1 MDVPKDVR
9 IQSNPV
15 TRRRQSVI
23 QPPRMLGSSTSIQTA
38 AASSLPQIQNQASDE
53 FHGLHAGM
61 ESHRLKHH
69 NQRVLGLDD
78 HALPLWGHVMEHA
91 PSNAD
96 EIQDLSA
103 AANNLQ
109 ETAAQAARTFSS
121 LERAKD
127 AQMQLDQLKVQ
138 KSADVHRKMV
148 DKMETFLQE
157 HPSLVTELQEKGVDL
172 GAVSRR
178 SLHTAEVALD
188 DVVQSNHWLMNDK
201 EGLTAKLSQTSVETK
216 SLRADLAK
224 TSERL
229 KQSRALRFRTM
240 VRHAALARKSE
251 HLKQALHER
260 EEAEQTRATR
270 WQESNKDLQANLSD
284 KDTRLQNLSIELSR
298 EKNESARQT
307 SDLRGQLSTKQDLI
321 GTLEEDADR
330 LRGQVSAKQGRIKA
344 LESDVDGLRSQ
355 LADISDSRSYYRK
368 ESQNLR
374 LQSAFAEQKV
384 KDQNEK
390 LATVSDSR
398 AALEHEL
405 AETQQRLKATKDEVK
420 RLRHEEAS
428 HRNRLHELQS
438 QHEAVLR
445 NLSTCQQE
453 YTSKAQQV
461 GMLKNQ
467 LTDMSQEAGN
477 LKNQLTDKSQE
488 VAKLKD
494 QLRDVNADVA
504 ALQRDLNESS
514 EQARATITDQKI
526 GIQTIC
532 EDRNAQHAAYSE
544 LETKHRS
551 LRLDASAKTQ
561 ALQDELTAAKQRNE
575 ELTAA
580 VQAHAQD
587 ALDSADHVESIDFE
601 CSRLQAESKSD
612 KAAKAGSVQENA
624 GLKRKRSDLQ
634 SSVERLREAG
644 DVTAPLN
651 TQRASVDERTDNVL
665 EYLARYSQTIKH
677 NLKLACQTTGS
688 KQKRIKEANQAIEP
702 SNHRDCHK
710 DRQDFEN
717 LRELAETQENESVQI
732 GQRLAGYQKWV
743 SITCIHDSDRDNVD
757 TVALEQCLLGV
768 QTLPAGAGFS
778 QSRLS
783 PSPIVHGLTFTYTVH
798 SVKEQATKMLVYC
811 FRNPLR
817 LQLADLYSLDQPL
830 DQAKPEDR
838 NAALLILH
846 AVLKVQIEHSEHAGA
861 CSFATSMFILHSME
875 LLCAWSGLELA
886 ETLDLNRLYAR
897 AEPLLAVTNVLV
909 RALATLVDGRL
920 KSDFVKTL
928 PALLSRDLEHQLQ
941 GSGYIYGQYQ
951 NDILVFTP
959 AGHVV
964 YVHVCQCSVGTYDQ
978 GDAWLQAPEL
988 GLRLRFHDVPILGT
1002 FTSCIWTYTQIG
1014 NHMSLFGA
1022 AAERTA
1028 LDKEPS
1034 PPSDAALSLLID

>member
-38 AASSLPQIQNQASDE
+38 AASSLHQIQNQASDE

-109 ETAAQAARTFSS
+109 ETAAQAARTLSS
-121 LERAKD
+121 LERTNG
-127 AQMQLDQLKVQ
+127 AQIQLAQSKVQ

-148 DKMETFLQE
+148 EKMETFLQE
-157 HPSLVTELQEKGVDL
+157 HPSLITELQEKGVDL
-172 GAVSRR
+172 GAVSR
-178 SLHTAEVALD
+178 SALHTAEVALD
-188 DVVQSNHWLMNDK
+188 DVVQSNQGLMNDK
-201 EGLTAKLSQTSVETK
+201 EDLAAKLSKTSAETK

-240 VRHAALARKSE
+240 VGHAALVHKSE

-260 EEAEQTRATR
+260 EEAEQTALTRATR
-270 WQESNKDLQANLSD
+270 WQQSNKDLQANLSD
-284 KDTRLQNLSIELSR
+284 KDARLQHLSIELSR

-307 SDLRGQLSTKQDLI
+307 SDLRVQVTAKQDLI
-321 GTLEEDADR
+321 DTLEEGADR
-330 LRGQVSAKQGRIKA
+330 LRGQVSAKQDLIKA
-344 LESDVDGLRSQ
+344 LENDVDGLRSQ
-355 LADISDSRSYYRK
+355 LADISSSRSYYRK
-368 ESQNLR
+368 ESHNLR
-374 LQSAFAEQKV
+374 IQFAFAEQEV
-384 KDQNEK
+384 NDQNEK
-390 LATVSDSR
+390 LAAASDSR
-398 AALEHEL
+398 AVLEHEL
-405 AETQQRLKATKDEVK
+405 AETQQRLQATKDEIE
-420 RLRHEEAS
+420 RLRHEVTS
-428 HRNRLHELQS
+428 RRNRLHELQS
-438 QHEAVLR
+438 QHEAVLQ

-453 YTSKAQQV
+453 CTSKAQQV
-461 GMLKNQ
+461 
-467 LTDMSQEAGN
+467 GN

-494 QLRDVNADVA
+494 QLRDVNVDVA
-504 ALQRDLNESS
+504 ALQRDISESA
-514 EQARATITDQKI
+514 EQARATTSDQKI
-526 GIQTIC
+526 EIRPYRKIETLSMPL
-532 EDRNAQHAAYSE
+532 SE
-544 LETKHRS
+544 LETTHRS
-551 LRLDASAKTQ
+551 LRLDTSAKIQ
-561 ALQDELTAAKQRNE
+561 ALKDELTAAKQRIE

-587 ALDSADHVESIDFE
+587 ALDSADYVGSIDFE

-612 KAAKAGSVQENA
+612 KAGFAQENA

-634 SSVERLREAG
+634 ASVEVLHRPLREAG
-644 DVTAPLN
+644 DASAPLN
-651 TQRASVDERTDNVL
+651 SQRASVDERTDNVQG
-665 EYLARYSQTIKH
+665 YLVRYSRTIKH
-677 NLKLACQTTGS
+677 NLKLACQTIGS

-702 SNHRDCHK
+702 SDHRDCHK
-710 DRQDFEN
+710 DRQDLEN
-717 LRELAETQENESVQI
+717 LRELAETHENELVQI

-743 SITCIHDSDRDNVD
+743 SITCIHDSDRDKVD
-757 TVALEQCLLGV
+757 TAALEQCLLGV

-783 PSPIVHGLTFTYTVH
+783 PLPIVHGLTFTYTVH
-798 SVKEQATKMLVYC
+798 SVKEQATKILVYC

-830 DQAKPEDR
+830 NQAKPEDR

-875 LLCAWSGLELA
+875 LLCAWSGLESA
-886 ETLDLNRLYAR
+886 ETLDLHRLYAR

-920 KSDFVKTL
+920 KGDFVKTL
-928 PALLSRDLEHQLQ
+928 TALLSRDLEHQLQ

-964 YVHVCQCSVGTYDQ
+964 YVHACQCSVGTYDQ

-1014 NHMSLFGA
+1014 NHLSLFGA